1 MRIYGVKHS
10 ELPLVQFAVILKGGM
25 LLDGKDKIGTAFLTA
40 KMLNEGTKN
49 RTSIELREAAQDLGA
64 TINVTA
70 GSESITLTGTCLAG
84 KLEETVALARE
95 MLLEPRWDEKEF
107 PLLKSQ
113 TSENLKRMEAMPA
126 TIASNVFSKLL
137 YGKDCILASVPM
149 GSLKSIESITMD
161 DLKKYYAA
169 NFSPTV
175 AKVMMVGDV
184 SQEKA
189 LAVLGVFKD
198 WQAKEVVMPE
208 VKVSA
213 AAKPGIY
220 FVDVPRAQQSQFR
233 VGHLSLPYSDP
244 DYYKTVV
251 MNHKLGGDFNG
262 ILNMILREEK
272 GFTYGARSGFMAFS
286 YPGYFTAATSVQTNA
301 TLETAQIIRA
311 ELAKHREG
319 IAAEDLAMVKS
330 TLLKGNALK
339 FETLN
344 AISQMLIPVVM
355 YDLPFTT
362 IKDNEAIVQNMTR
375 EELQRL
381 AQKFCSRIK

>member
-1 MRIYGVKHS
+1 
-10 ELPLVQFAVILKGGM
+10 
-25 LLDGKDKIGTAFLTA
+25 
-40 KMLNEGTKN
+40 
-49 RTSIELREAAQDLGA
+49 
-64 TINVTA
+64 VTA
-70 GSESITLTGTCLAG
+70 GPESITLTGTCLAG
-84 KLEETVALARE
+84 KLHETITLARE

-137 YGKDCILASVPM
+137 YGKDSILASVPM
-149 GSLKSIESITMD
+149 GSQRSIESVTMN
-161 DLKKYYAA
+161 DLKDYYGKH
-169 NFSPTV
+169 FSPTV

-184 SQEKA
+184 SREKA

-198 WQAKEVVMPE
+198 WPAKEVIVPE
-208 VKVSA
+208 VKASA

-220 FVDVPRAQQSQFR
+220 FVDIPGARQSQFR

-244 DYYKTVV
+244 DYYRTVV

-272 GFTYGARSGFMAFS
+272 GFTYGARSNFSAFS
-286 YPGYFTAATSVQTNA
+286 YPGFFVAATSVQTNA
-301 TLETAQIIRA
+301 TFETAQIIRA
-311 ELAKHREG
+311 ELAKYREG
-319 IAAEDLAMVKS
+319 ISADDLAMVKS

-344 AISQMLIPVVM
+344 ALSQMLTPAVF
-355 YDLPFTT
+355 YDLPFTY
-362 IKDNEAIVQNMTR
+362 IKDNEAIVQKMTR
-375 EELQRL
+375 EEQRML
-381 AQKFCSRIK
+381 AQKYLQPEKMIYLIVGDRATQFDKLKELGLGEPILLDKEANPVTN